1 MNKNDLIDSL
11 IEEHELSKAFARDL
25 VDSVFRSIADAAQNG
40 EEVSIFGF
48 GKFRVAERGARK
60 GRNRQTG
67 ETIKIAA
74 SKRLKFEP
82 ARAMKTALNAKRRAK
97 KKAAPARRQRAR

>member
-1 MNKNDLIDSL
+1 MNKDDLIHSL
-11 IEEHELSKAFARDL
+11 IDEHDLTKTFARDL
-25 VDSVFRSIADAAQNG
+25 VDSVFGSIADAAKKG

-48 GKFRVAERGARK
+48 GKFRVTERGARK
-60 GRNRQTG
+60 GRNPQTG
-67 ETIKIAA
+67 EAIKIAA

-97 KKAAPARRQRAR
+97 KKA

>member
-11 IEEHELSKAFARDL
+11 VEEHDVTKGLARDL
-25 VDSVFRSIADAAQNG
+25 VDSVFQSIATAAEKG

-48 GKFRVAERGARK
+48 GKFRVTERGARK
-60 GRNRQTG
+60 GRNPKTG
-67 ETIKIAA
+67 EPIKIAA

-82 ARAMKTALNAKRRAK
+82 ARAVKTALNTKRRGK
-97 KKAAPARRQRAR
+97 QRG

>member
-11 IEEHELSKAFARDL
+11 IEEHELTKPFARDL
-25 VDSVFRSIADAAQNG
+25 VDSVFRSIADAVREG

-60 GRNRQTG
+60 GRNPKTG
-67 ETIKIAA
+67 EPIKIGA

-82 ARAMKTALNAKRRAK
+82 ARAMKTALNTKRRAK
-97 KKAAPARRQRAR
+97 KKA